1 MTLIPDKN
9 SEFRKFKEKFNIV
22 LNSQQD
28 SAVRAIDGAN
38 LLLAVPGSGKTT
50 VLVARLGYMILCK
63 NIAPQNILALTYT
76 KAATE
81 DIRARFRS
89 FFGEN
94 LANKIEFRTIN
105 SIADKIIKKY
115 TDRPFEIIDDT
126 KEIVKKIL
134 QRTQTSFPTEN
145 EINEAITKIAYYKNI
160 MIRPEKIEDED
171 DAEIFGIYNE
181 FLKQSSLMD
190 YDDQLV
196 YAHTILRKYP
206 RILEYFQDRYQYI
219 CVDEAQDTSKLQ
231 HEIIRLIAM
240 KYNNIFMVGDED
252 QSIYGFRAA
261 YPKALT
267 EFRSNYPNASVYYM
281 ETNYRSTKEIVKTSA
296 DFIEKNIDRY
306 SKKIVSSRGYGPPVL
321 RIPVKNRE
329 DQYKF
334 LLELAKRS
342 DRNTAILYRDNDSA
356 IPLIDLML
364 RNNIP
369 FNVNKIKGLFFT
381 NRLVSDIKNFMQ
393 LAVDQYDTES
403 FMQIYY
409 KCNFGF
415 NKKMA
420 ELVCSKAMG
429 RKMTVADA
437 LIRQNFQQPHM
448 QKNAKEFAK
457 FLSDIASNNPLNAL
471 NIIYDRYES
480 FMTRQNMDY
489 DKFEL
494 LQVLASAEKTV
505 GSFLERLYELQLIC
519 SDEKPE
525 KNNGITLST
534 VHSAKGLEF
543 DSVYITDVFDGT
555 FPSVTLSAAQKDK
568 DEMDC
573 YMEERRLFYVAMTRA
588 KNELAVISIS
598 DRKSSFIDEIISSKE
613 ADSLARGYAE
623 VRGKF
628 GNQKEIIYDSEGRR
642 WVRCEICGEIK
653 PSTEFT
659 TYGGKNVNCGKC
671 SECYRKN

>member
-28 SAVRAIDGAN
+28 SAVQATDGAN

-81 DIRARFRS
+81 DMRARFRS
-89 FFGEN
+89 FFGEK

-145 EINEAITKIAYYKNI
+145 EINEAITKIAYYKNM

-231 HEIIRLIAM
+231 HEIIRLLAM

-261 YPKALT
+261 YPRALT

-306 SKKIVSSRGYGPPVL
+306 SKKIVSSRSYGAPVL

-342 DRNTAILYRDNDSA
+342 DRSTAILYRDNDSA

-369 FNVNKIKGLFFT
+369 FNVNKLKGLFFT

-420 ELVCSKAMG
+420 ELVCAKSMG

-448 QKNAKEFAK
+448 QKNAKEFGK

-543 DSVYITDVFDGT
+543 DSIYIADVFDGT

-628 GNQKEIIYDSEGRR
+628 GNQKDIIYDSEGRR

-659 TYGGKNVNCGKC
+659 SYGGKNVNCGKC

>member
-1 MTLIPDKN
+1 MTLRPDKN

-28 SAVRAIDGAN
+28 SAVQATDGAN

-81 DIRARFRS
+81 DMRARFRS

-94 LANKIEFRTIN
+94 LANRIEFRTIN

-145 EINEAITKIAYYKNI
+145 EINEAITKIAYYKNM

-231 HEIIRLIAM
+231 HEIIRLFAM

-261 YPKALT
+261 YPRALT

-306 SKKIVSSRGYGPPVL
+306 SKKIVSSRGYGAPVL

-334 LLELAKRS
+334 LLELSKKS
-342 DRNTAILYRDNDSA
+342 GKNTAILYRDNDSA
-356 IPLIDLML
+356 IPLIDLMI

-369 FNVNKIKGLFFT
+369 FNVNKLKGLFFT

-403 FMQIYY
+403 YMQIYY

-448 QKNAKEFAK
+448 QKNAKEFGK

-525 KNNGITLST
+525 RNNGITLST

-623 VRGKF
+623 VKGKF

>member
-81 DIRARFRS
+81 DMRARFRS

-134 QRTQTSFPTEN
+134 QRTHTSFPTEN
-145 EINEAITKIAYYKNI
+145 EINEAITKIAYYKNM

-171 DAEIFGIYNE
+171 DAEVFGIYNE
-181 FLKQSSLMD
+181 YLKQSSLMD

-206 RILEYFQDRYQYI
+206 RILEYFQNRYQYI

-231 HEIIRLIAM
+231 HEIIRLFAM

-261 YPKALT
+261 YPRALT

-306 SKKIVSSRGYGPPVL
+306 SKKIVSSRGYGAPVL

-342 DRNTAILYRDNDSA
+342 DKNTAILYRDNDSA

-369 FNVNKIKGLFFT
+369 FNVNKLKGLFFT

-420 ELVCSKAMG
+420 ELVCAKSMG

-448 QKNAKEFAK
+448 QKNAKEFGK

-543 DSVYITDVFDGT
+543 DSVYLTDVFDGT

-659 TYGGKNVNCGKC
+659 TYGGKNVNCGKF

>member
-28 SAVRAIDGAN
+28 SAVQATDGAN

-81 DIRARFRS
+81 DMRARFRS
-89 FFGEN
+89 FFGEK

-145 EINEAITKIAYYKNI
+145 EINEAITKIAYYKNM

-206 RILEYFQDRYQYI
+206 RILEYFQNRYQYI

-231 HEIIRLIAM
+231 HEIIRLFAM

-261 YPKALT
+261 YPRALT

-306 SKKIVSSRGYGPPVL
+306 SKKIVSSRGYGAPVL

-342 DRNTAILYRDNDSA
+342 DKNTAILYRDNDSA

-369 FNVNKIKGLFFT
+369 FNVNKLKGLFFT

-448 QKNAKEFAK
+448 QKNAKEFGK

-628 GNQKEIIYDSEGRR
+628 GNQKDIIYDSEGRR

>member
-81 DIRARFRS
+81 DMRARFRS

-94 LANKIEFRTIN
+94 LANRIEFRTIN

-145 EINEAITKIAYYKNI
+145 EINEAITKIAYYKNM

-231 HEIIRLIAM
+231 HEIIRLLAM

-261 YPKALT
+261 YPRALT

-306 SKKIVSSRGYGPPVL
+306 SKKIVSSRGYGAPVL

-369 FNVNKIKGLFFT
+369 FNVNKLKGLFFT

-448 QKNAKEFAK
+448 QKNAKEFGK

-628 GNQKEIIYDSEGRR
+628 GNQKDIIYDSEGRR

>member
-1 MTLIPDKN
+1 MTLIPDQN

-28 SAVRAIDGAN
+28 SAVQATDGAN

-81 DIRARFRS
+81 DMRERFRS

-94 LANKIEFRTIN
+94 LANRIEFRTIN

-145 EINEAITKIAYYKNI
+145 EINEAITKIAYYKNM

-231 HEIIRLIAM
+231 HEIIRLLAM

-261 YPKALT
+261 YPRALT

-306 SKKIVSSRGYGPPVL
+306 SKKIVSSRGYGAPVL

-342 DRNTAILYRDNDSA
+342 NKNTAILYRDNDSA

-369 FNVNKIKGLFFT
+369 FNVNKLKGLFFT

-420 ELVCSKAMG
+420 ELVCAKAMG

-471 NIIYDRYES
+471 NIIYDRHES

-534 VHSAKGLEF
+534 IHSAKGLEF

>member
-145 EINEAITKIAYYKNI
+145 EINEAITKIAYYKNM

-231 HEIIRLIAM
+231 HEIIRLLAM
-240 KYNNIFMVGDED
+240 KYKNIFMVGDED

-261 YPKALT
+261 YPRALT

-306 SKKIVSSRGYGPPVL
+306 SKKIVSSRGYGAPVL

-342 DRNTAILYRDNDSA
+342 NKNTAILYRDNDSA

-369 FNVNKIKGLFFT
+369 FNVNKLKGLFFT

-420 ELVCSKAMG
+420 ELVCAKSMG

-448 QKNAKEFAK
+448 QKNAKEFGK